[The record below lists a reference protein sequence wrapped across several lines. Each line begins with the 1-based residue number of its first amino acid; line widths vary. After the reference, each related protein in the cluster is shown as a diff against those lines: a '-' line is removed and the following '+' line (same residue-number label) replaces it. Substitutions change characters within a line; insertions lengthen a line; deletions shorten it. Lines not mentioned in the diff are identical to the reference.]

1 MTGRPV
7 PTPPTPGDGPP
18 TPAPAPTG
26 WPTGWPMPGT
36 YGLWINLGHWH
47 RGYWLRHPTALFL
60 CRHGCVLSVSGHAHV
75 AHLTTHLQDLHTDCP
90 GTRPAEPT

>member
-18 TPAPAPTG
+18 TPDPPPSFPPG
-26 WPTGWPMPGT
+26 WPVAL
-36 YGLWINLGHWH
+36 YGLWVDCGHWH
-47 RGYWLRHPTALFL
+47 RGYWLRIPRALFL

-75 AHLTTHLQDLHTDCP
+75 AHLTTHLTELHQNCP
-90 GTRPAEPT
+90 GPTELT